1 MAASATSSESSSS
14 SKRARIGSHL
24 DHETPPRRK
33 RAKEEEEEEEEEE
46 EYQSLIPGLPDHL
59 AQLCLAHL
67 PPPLI
72 FAVCRSWRR
81 LLYAP
86 SFPPFLSLYALLY
99 ADDEP
104 NAVAFACF
112 DPVAAAWVDLPPP
125 PTPLL
130 QQLPNPNPNSPN
142 LGVLIRHPSF
152 LSRRLPLQS
161 VAAAGHLAVLAGSTA
176 ELLPALPRP
185 LVFRP
190 HPGPPRWL
198 LGPAPPLG
206 PRRWCAA
213 GAAPGGGG
221 VFLASGV
228 GPRPHDP
235 ALARS
240 AALWHPRDGA
250 WAPLPPLRDGRFS
263 RDAAEAVGA
272 RGKLCMVNLRGRGP
286 KQGAVLD
293 LRRRAWE
300 PMPPGMLAGWSG
312 PVAAAAGDDDDDD
325 AEAAMY
331 VVDEGAGALRAYDWG
346 GDRWETLLDAPELLR
361 GAAQVAAGGGRVC
374 VVTGC
379 GGAVLVVD
387 VSSSSPEPGT
397 PTPPPRTW
405 VVEPPPG
412 KRVLAVHV
420 LPRMGRPES

>member
-86 SFPPFLSLYALLY
+86 SFPPFLALYALLY
-99 ADDEP
+99 GDDEP

-125 PTPLL
+125 PPPLL
-130 QQLPNPNPNSPN
+130 QQLPNPNPNSPDSPN

-190 HPGPPRWL
+190 HPGPPR
-198 LGPAPPLG
+198 
-206 PRRWCAA
+206 
-213 GAAPGGGG
+213 
-221 VFLASGV
+221 GV

-312 PVAAAAGDDDDDD
+312 PAAAAAGDDDDD

-387 VSSSSPEPGT
+387 VSSSSPETEP
-397 PTPPPRTW
+397 PRPPPRTW
-405 VVEPPPG
+405 VVERPPG

-420 LPRMGRPES
+420 LPRMSRPES

>member
-142 LGVLIRHPSF
+142 LGTPVV
-152 LSRRLPLQS
+152 PL
-161 VAAAGHLAVLAGSTA
+161 AAA
-176 ELLPALPRP
+176 
-185 LVFRP
+185 
-190 HPGPPRWL
+190 
-198 LGPAPPLG
+198 PAPERGGGGAPG
-206 PRRWCAA
+206 RAGGVDGGAAA
-213 GAAPGGGG
+213 GAAAAAGVPAAPGPAAVAPRAGAAAGAAAVVRRGGRPG
-221 VFLASGV
+221 RGRGLPGERRR
-228 GPRPHDP
+228 PRPHDP